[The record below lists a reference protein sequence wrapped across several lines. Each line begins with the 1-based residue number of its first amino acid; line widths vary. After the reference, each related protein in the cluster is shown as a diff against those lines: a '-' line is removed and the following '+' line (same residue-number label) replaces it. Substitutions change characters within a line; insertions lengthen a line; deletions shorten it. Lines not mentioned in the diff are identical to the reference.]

1 MKKFFSLVMLILS
14 LNTYAGLTDP
24 EELEFTGALNDGDL
38 KTVKMYIEQKAVPL
52 EDKYFAWTPFLI
64 TAAKNQFEILK
75 YLTEKGADIN
85 YIHPVTRMTGFHHAA
100 FNGNKEMA
108 KYLAEKGIDINMK
121 LKGDVSIVRALKDDG
136 KEDMA
141 KFLITLGVSE
151 EGCEGKCF

>member
-1 MKKFFSLVMLILS
+1 MFS
-14 LNTYAGLTDP
+14 
-24 EELEFTGALNDGDL
+24 DL
-38 KTVKMYIEQKAVPL
+38 
-52 EDKYFAWTPFLI
+52 DKI
-64 TAAKNQFEILK
+64 K
-75 YLTEKGADIN
+75 YLVEEIGIETDYLLYVTVVLNAMERITDKDLINIIKYLVKKGADIN

-108 KYLAEKGIDINMK
+108 KYIADKGADINKK

>member
-1 MKKFFSLVMLILS
+1 M
-14 LNTYAGLTDP
+14 
-24 EELEFTGALNDGDL
+24 
-38 KTVKMYIEQKAVPL
+38 
-52 EDKYFAWTPFLI
+52 
-64 TAAKNQFEILK
+64 K

-108 KYLAEKGIDINMK
+108 KYIADKGADINKK

-136 KEDMA
+136 KEEMA